1 MLDKNQL
8 ITIKWNPR
16 NKKRYTDLGYFYT
29 KMGDSFDIKLEH
41 LPKCCGKEKNI
52 RYVDYWKYHHE
63 DYGDLC
69 KKCNRILSARTIYK
83 KYGVFNPSQ
92 IEKVKAKKEATCL
105 LHYKVANPFQAESIK
120 QDIKEKVK
128 RTIKEKYGYDYIFQV
143 PEIKK
148 KCRQSYYI
156 NGTCPTSKPQK
167 ELCDM
172 LKDYYGNCELNYPCG
187 NCSLDCRLIVN
198 DVLINIE
205 YDGKFWHNNPQSDRK
220 RDEFVKS
227 QGYKII
233 RIKGSH
239 NIPSLEQIQSAI
251 EKLINSEHKFI
262 EIDMNI

>member
-1 MLDKNQL
+1 M
-8 ITIKWNPR
+8 
-16 NKKRYTDLGYFYT
+16 
-29 KMGDSFDIKLEH
+29 
-41 LPKCCGKEKNI
+41 
-52 RYVDYWKYHHE
+52 
-63 DYGDLC
+63 
-69 KKCNRILSARTIYK
+69 
-83 KYGVFNPSQ
+83 
-92 IEKVKAKKEATCL
+92 
-105 LHYKVANPFQAESIK
+105 
-120 QDIKEKVK
+120 K